1 MIKRFLFLVLII
13 FCASLLPADDFPYQL
28 DWKKDALLGGGAA
41 VLYGTHLV
49 IYFTRDRDS
58 AKEHGLDRLH
68 KSDVN
73 FVDRAMMCSYSR
85 SLDLTSDI
93 LLACTMAAPFALAI
107 HQSRDNIITGAVMY
121 AEALLLSHSVKELT
135 KDVVI
140 RWRPYCYYDDT
151 RSKLL
156 RDDESGKSFM
166 SGHSSTAFTSAS
178 FLATVYAHLHPDGKS
193 KYWVAGGSFGAATAV
208 AALRV
213 LSGSHF
219 FTDVLVGA
227 AWGTFIGWLVP
238 QFHYC
243 QDGHDVKL
251 SFFSETGAPGI
262 LFNF

>member
-1 MIKRFLFLVLII
+1 MKKILLAVILVLSA
-13 FCASLLPADDFPYQL
+13 ASIPADDFPYRL
-28 DWKKDALLGGGAA
+28 DWKKEAVIGGGAA
-41 VLYGTHLV
+41 MLYGTHLA

-58 AKEHGLDRLH
+58 AKEHGIDRFH

-93 LLACTMAAPFALAI
+93 LLACTMAAPCALAI

-135 KDVVI
+135 KDFVV

-166 SGHSSTAFTSAS
+166 SGHAATAFTSAS
-178 FLATVYAHLHPDGKS
+178 FLTTVYAHLNPDGKN
-193 KYWVAGGSFGAATAV
+193 KYWVAGGSFAAATTV

-213 LSGSHF
+213 LSGNHF

-227 AWGTFIGWLVP
+227 AWGTLVGWLVP

-243 QDGHDVKL
+243 QEGKPVKL
-251 SFFSETGAPGI
+251 SFFSETGSPGI
-262 LFNF
+262 LFNL